1 MTKQKTKIFLTALA
15 VLSGIVGSGVISLK
29 TQVLAQSAPFL
40 YWPVPSNKNVACG
53 WGCYSGHVGTDIG
66 VSTNND
72 TPIYAAAS
80 GTVVTVV
87 NNQPFGTNR
96 VTSPA
101 SGNHVVIKHDL
112 NGTAYYTYYL
122 HLTNSIQVQVN
133 QQISAGQLLGY
144 GSNSGLTCGTQPVSS
159 GGCMGYAGS
168 YWHLHF
174 QVNKS
179 SGTTTSPVNP
189 YTDNLWVKNTDG
201 SIANPPSQ
209 SDPNISVFNNK
220 LYVSFKANDSSNK
233 FYITSSSDGT
243 NFITPAT
250 GYSGI
255 SFQNSPAMAVFNG
268 KLYSAFKANDSSN
281 TLYVTSSS
289 DGVNWTTPAK
299 GYPGITFQNSPTMA
313 AFSGSL
319 YIAFKANDSS
329 NTLYI
334 TSSNDGVN
342 WTTPAKGYPGI
353 TFQGSPTMT
362 VFNNKL
368 YIAFK
373 ANDSSNTLYVTS
385 SSDGV
390 NWTTPAKGY
399 PGITFQNNPTMA
411 AFNGKLYI
419 AFKANDSSNTLY
431 ITSSSDGVNWTTPAK
446 GYPGITFQGSP
457 TMTVFNNKLYI
468 AFKANDSSNT
478 LYVTSSSDGVNW
490 TTPAKGYP
498 GIVLGFLKTYRLN
511 N

>member
-1 MTKQKTKIFLTALA
+1 MIMTKQKTKIFLTALA

-201 SIANPPSQ
+201 SIANPPI
-209 SDPNISVFNNK
+209 NSVFYQ
-220 LYVSFKANDSSNK
+220 LELKATPPSGVKQCFD
-233 FYITSSSDGT
+233 IDGT
-243 NFITPAT
+243 KIGIIADANMARVGPCRSIQEQQFRQIDDGNGYYRFELKATPP
-250 GYSGI
+250 SGVKQCFDI
-255 SFQNSPAMAVFNG
+255 DGTKIGIIANANMARVGPCRPIQEQQFRQ
-268 KLYSAFKANDSSN
+268 
-281 TLYVTSSS
+281 
-289 DGVNWTTPAK
+289 
-299 GYPGITFQNSPTMA
+299 I
-313 AFSGSL
+313 
-319 YIAFKANDSS
+319 
-329 NTLYI
+329 
-334 TSSNDGVN
+334 NDGN
-342 WTTPAKGYPGI
+342 GYYRFELKATPPSGVKQCFDIDGTKIGI
-353 TFQGSPTMT
+353 IPNANMARVGPCRSIQEQQ
-362 VFNNKL
+362 
-368 YIAFK
+368 FK
-373 ANDSSNTLYVTS
+373 M
-385 SSDGV
+385 
-390 NWTTPAKGY
+390 
-399 PGITFQNNPTMA
+399 NP
-411 AFNGKLYI
+411 
-419 AFKANDSSNTLY
+419 
-431 ITSSSDGVNWTTPAK
+431 
-446 GYPGITFQGSP
+446 Q
-457 TMTVFNNKLYI
+457 
-468 AFKANDSSNT
+468 
-478 LYVTSSSDGVNW
+478 
-490 TTPAKGYP
+490 
-498 GIVLGFLKTYRLN
+498 
-511 N
+511 